1 MTARLRQDAVLRL
14 LRRGGSFTVGDL
26 AGKVGASRRTLLR
39 DIGALREQGYL
50 VHTDPG
56 RGGGV
61 QLDPQAMQGTARISV
76 TEVFALVISVA
87 AMRAARALPFAGLAD
102 AGLAKIERTLPA
114 EKVRDLRRLLACLH
128 IGALSPLQDL
138 SDMGQMEPAL
148 LPSFE
153 IAFLQQLC
161 LRFRYRDASGAET
174 LREVEP
180 QALLILPPLWYLV
193 AWDPLRGDFR
203 HFRMDRI
210 SEPELVE
217 GKPFRRRHVPFEA
230 DVCPY
235 AELERRLAARPLP
248 V

>member
-1 MTARLRQDAVLRL
+1 MTARLRHDAILRL
-14 LRRGGSFTVGDL
+14 LRRSGSSTIGDL
-26 AGKVGASRRTLLR
+26 AGKVGVSRRTLIR

-50 VHTDPG
+50 IHTDCG

-61 QLDPQAMQGTARISV
+61 QLDPAAMQGTARVSV
-76 TEVFALVISVA
+76 VEVFALLVSVA
-87 AMRAARALPFAGLAD
+87 SMRAARALPFAAHAD

-114 EKVRDLRRLLACLH
+114 DKVRDLRRLLACLH
-128 IGALSPLQDL
+128 VGALSPLQDL
-138 SDMGQMEPAL
+138 SDMGQMDPDL

-153 IAFLQQLC
+153 TAFLQQLC
-161 LRFRYRDASGAET
+161 LRFHYRDGKGAET
-174 LREVEP
+174 QREVEP
-180 QALLILPPLWYLV
+180 QAMLILPPLWYLV

-210 SEPELVE
+210 SGPDLME
-217 GKPFRRRHVPFEA
+217 GKPFRRRHVPFAA